1 MSEEG
6 LDQSSLES
14 AAELLDLSVK
24 FMLLLILGILF
35 SFAALLIQRQ
45 QFCLSTAGE
54 DTSSCPDPSPI
65 RKLAGV
71 LTLLCAGFFFFLA
84 LESWKS
90 APKDDPKQQTLSR
103 VDLWASLLALA
114 ASFLRLWVLE
124 GNGDSPSPVGAESGA
139 LLSQAMDN
147 ILPA

>member
-1 MSEEG
+1 MEDDSLKEALG
-6 LDQSSLES
+6 LIDTSI
-14 AAELLDLSVK
+14 K
-24 FMLLLILGILF
+24 FMLLLILGILL

-45 QFCLSTAGE
+45 QLCQTLAGE
-54 DTSSCPDPSPI
+54 EADTCPDPSPL

-71 LTLLCAGFFFFLA
+71 ITLWCAGFFFSLA
-84 LESWKS
+84 LKGRQD
-90 APKDDPKQQTLSR
+90 AGDDPKEQVLSW

-124 GNGDSPSPVGAESGA
+124 RNGASPSPVGAESGA
-139 LLSQAMDN
+139 LLSQITEN